1 MGISQE
7 EARALAEKA
16 TIFGYPLVLMDI
28 TRRVGTAAPR
38 PTPEK
43 AKVPANQ
50 LLHLVFLP
58 DHTFRTVVRPN
69 VDTLYSIVFFD
80 LREEPM
86 VLSVPEMGD
95 RYYMMPILDAWTN
108 VFAVPGT
115 RTTGSGAANYAIAGP
130 NWRGAVPEEIEVIE
144 APTNMAWMIGRT
156 RVDGPDDLPVV
167 SELVSHIGLVPL
179 STWGKEYTPPEVPV
193 DPDADMSAPPSQL
206 ESMDVVA
213 FFQAVADLML
223 DNPPAE
229 QDAPILDELSALG
242 LEPGKFEPDSDIA
255 DALTEGKAAALAKMK
270 ANIVKAGKVVNG
282 WNVMLEG
289 IGTYGT
295 DYLARATVALIGLGA
310 NLPEDAV
317 YPANPGV
324 DIEGDPLTSEHK
336 YVVHF
341 ESGATPPAN
350 AFWSITM
357 YDEAGYLVDNPI
369 RRYAIGDRDALEFNE
384 DGSLDI
390 YIQRQSPGPDK
401 ESNWLPAPAEG
412 VFSPTMRIYWPKE
425 EILTGDWNPPGV
437 RRVE

>member
-7 EARALAEKA
+7 EVRALAEKA
-16 TIFGYPLVLMDI
+16 TIFGYPFVLMDI

-50 LLHLVFLP
+50 LLHLVSQP
-58 DHTFRTVVRPN
+58 DHTFRDVVRPN
-69 VDTLYSIVFFD
+69 VDTIYSIVFFD
-80 LREEPM
+80 LRDEPM
-86 VLSVPEMGD
+86 VFSLPEMGN

-108 VFAVPGT
+108 VFAAPGT
-115 RTTGSGAANYAIAGP
+115 RTTGSSAANFAIAGP
-130 NWRGAVPEEIEVIE
+130 NWRGATPEEIEVIE
-144 APTNMAWMIGRT
+144 SPTNMAWMIGRT

-167 SELVSHIGLVPL
+167 SELASRYGLVPL
-179 STWGKEYTPPEVPV
+179 SDWGKEYTPPEAPF
-193 DPDADMSAPPSQL
+193 DPDVDMSAPPSQL
-206 ESMDVVA
+206 ESMDA
-213 FFQAVADLML
+213 NSFFQALAELMIN
-223 DNPPAE
+223 NPPAE
-229 QDAPILDELSALG
+229 EDAPILDELKALG
-242 LEPGKFEPDSDIA
+242 LEPGKFEPDSDLVEALA
-255 DALTEGKAAALAKMK
+255 DGKAAALAKIK
-270 ANIVKAGKVVNG
+270 ANIAKAGKVVNG
-282 WNVMLEG
+282 WNVMLDG

-317 YPANPGV
+317 YPQNPGV
-324 DIEGDPLTSEHK
+324 DIEGAPLTSEHK

-341 ESGATPPAN
+341 EGGATPPAN
-350 AFWSITM
+350 AFWSITT

-369 RRYAIGDRDALEFNE
+369 RRYAIGDRDALEFND

-390 YIQRQSPGPDK
+390 YIQRESPGPDK

-425 EILTGDWNPPGV
+425 EVLTGAWKPPGV
-437 RRVE
+437 RRLE